1 MTSKDDADESAQAPA
16 SAPAAPVK
24 NFLALSAV
32 LVALAAILFAGW
44 ANWQVLS
51 LQSLPARISGDEG
64 RVSELTRRVEL
75 LAEDNKKQSQQ
86 TVGLEGSLADSLDVL
101 ADLQFRLEQLE
112 ARVSSMPGINQQT
125 RADWLK
131 TEAMYYM
138 RIANAQV
145 LLAGDAQVATSALKL
160 ADDKLREAGD
170 PSVTKVRA
178 KLSEEITLLESLPVV
193 DRVGI
198 SFRLQ
203 SLTNQLDSWPLQNIA
218 PDNFSPDMALP
229 DAELD
234 AWDRFTATL
243 QSVLGSIVSVK
254 ETQAPPMSQLG
265 AAERSLIVES
275 IKAELQVARLA
286 FASGNTE
293 LFRQALARSISQIEL
308 YFDVDAAAVAAALES
323 LREIQA
329 TELPGALPD
338 ISASLSLL
346 LESANLNRTDLPGS
360 AQ

>member
-16 SAPAAPVK
+16 SAPATPVK
-24 NFLALSAV
+24 NFLSLSAV
-32 LVALAAILFAGW
+32 LLALAAILFAGW

-170 PSVTKVRA
+170 PAVTKVRA
-178 KLSEEITLLESLPVV
+178 KLSEEITLLESLPGV
-193 DRVGI
+193 DRVG
-198 SFRLQ
+198 
-203 SLTNQLDSWPLQNIA
+203 NC
-218 PDNFSPDMALP
+218 
-229 DAELD
+229 
-234 AWDRFTATL
+234 
-243 QSVLGSIVSVK
+243 
-254 ETQAPPMSQLG
+254 
-265 AAERSLIVES
+265 
-275 IKAELQVARLA
+275 
-286 FASGNTE
+286 
-293 LFRQALARSISQIEL
+293 FRQQSFKKKVVMLAIEKK
-308 YFDVDAAAVAAALES
+308 
-323 LREIQA
+323 
-329 TELPGALPD
+329 
-338 ISASLSLL
+338 SA
-346 LESANLNRTDLPGS
+346 GKF
-360 AQ
+360 